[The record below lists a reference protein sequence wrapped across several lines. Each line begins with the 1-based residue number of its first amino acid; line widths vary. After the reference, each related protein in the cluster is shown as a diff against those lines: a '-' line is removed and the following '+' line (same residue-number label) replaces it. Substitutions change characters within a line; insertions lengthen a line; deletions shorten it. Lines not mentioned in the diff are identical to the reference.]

1 MTIRFKIKRTV
12 LLSALK
18 VLQQVLPFS
27 RRAQEG
33 TMMEIKI
40 KGNQLNM
47 RCTVASVTL
56 PCECEGEA
64 RIVAALRYF
73 KRVVEDHKGK
83 YFSCTCEDNVM
94 RFGKT
99 AIGGFRLYALSKGT
113 NIEAD
118 LAIPSEP
125 GKLKK

>member
-1 MTIRFKIKRTV
+1 
-12 LLSALK
+12 
-18 VLQQVLPFS
+18 
-27 RRAQEG
+27 
-33 TMMEIKI
+33 MMEMKI
-40 KGNQLNM
+40 KGNSLTM

-64 RIVAALRYF
+64 RVVAALRYF

-99 AIGGFRLYALSKGT
+99 AIGGFRLYGLSKGT
-113 NIEAD
+113 DFEPD
-118 LAIPSEP
+118 SAIPSEAGRP
-125 GKLKK
+125 KR